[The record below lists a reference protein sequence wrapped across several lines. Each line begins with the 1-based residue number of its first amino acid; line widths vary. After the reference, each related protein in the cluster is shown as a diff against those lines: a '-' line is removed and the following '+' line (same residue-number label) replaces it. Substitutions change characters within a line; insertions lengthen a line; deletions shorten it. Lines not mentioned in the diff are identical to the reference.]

1 VGQPTIL
8 LLMGVTASGKSTVGR
23 LLAERLGW
31 AFHDGDDYHPAANV
45 EKMSRGIPLT
55 DDDRLP
61 WLDALNAVM
70 RGHEQE
76 GTSAI
81 VASSALKAA
90 YRQRLGQGVV
100 HLVTVFLKGEPEI
113 LQARLDARR
122 DHFMPA
128 TMLPSQLAA
137 LEEPADAIVVDAG
150 LSPETIV
157 GLIAERLSGADR
169 K

>member
-1 VGQPTIL
+1 MIV
-8 LLMGVTASGKSTVGR
+8 LLMGVTASGKSTVGK
-23 LLAERLGW
+23 LLAARLGW

-55 DDDRLP
+55 DADRGP
-61 WLDALNAVM
+61 WLDALNGVM
-70 RGHEQE
+70 RRHEAE

-90 YRQRLGQGVV
+90 YRERLAQGVPD
-100 HLVTVFLKGEPEI
+100 LVVVFLKGEPEI
-113 LQARLDARR
+113 LQARLDARK
-122 DHFMPA
+122 DHFMPR

-150 LSPETIV
+150 LSPETIA
-157 GLIAERLSGADR
+157 GLIADRLTARPRRS
-169 K
+169 